1 MSQQT
6 ATTEKTQCRYCE
18 KELHGRTGKMFCNVD
33 CKNNYNSRIRSVKRA
48 EENKLFPEVIKTIKN
63 NYRILLGYNL
73 SSITEN
79 EYITINKD
87 ELRSKGFDHRYC
99 TGASIDTEQK
109 LWKCCFA
116 FCWHENEDSLTF
128 THAPHLNSKNHFH
141 Q

>member
-73 SSITEN
+73 SRLTEN

-109 LWKCCFA
+109 LWKCCFT
-116 FCWHENEDSLTF
+116 FCWHENEESLTF